1 MKSLYQF
8 RLLDELKASDTQVR
22 ISDLIG
28 WKDEHQLPKKVEFE
42 KETIV
47 FQNGDGSVF
56 EMAFW
61 SAQNWIMTLLKR
73 GLDENNPPTE
83 KEYNKKTWGN
93 GTKCYITAGA
103 GDFIDKDETGYWNGK
118 QIFEAWVV
126 IKKAL
131 EAEGQIDAKRGIKH
145 PTFATK
151 EEATAYF
158 TEAEKVEWL
167 LVNIAGSTCR
177 WNSTEKE
184 WNALGNANINE
195 EKVLKNSEKIA
206 SLEEKVTQTTTELN
220 KLSGW
225 VVAFNKEY
233 YSLDA
238 LKKGEDFGFVPEL
251 IDEDYF
257 GMVAV
262 GSAAANKVHKI
273 KGFLSGENFNSIDL
287 FLSKTLTPS
296 HNLIISIRDYKTNA
310 LINNNARVEIQ
321 PANIKN
327 IKEKVTVT
335 FPGMIT
341 GNQKW
346 KAVVVQVETPIDNP
360 NNYYVLYANYKF
372 NNLAEEVND
381 ISTVLFKNTKAEDK
395 IESTASTVWPDF
407 MTITGDGRNYQW
419 FTLKKPIEWDFEI
432 EREWSI
438 MNTYSWSH
446 FFGLTWNSNRT
457 WPIAIF
463 QYSRD
468 KRWTGILNHSGNNN
482 IWQYHDW
489 QFHVWKIKREG
500 NKAYFYVD
508 WTLKGQL
515 EVNTIPVYFA
525 GQTYDNWSLMKLK
538 YIKISKLIK
547 KSYIHY
553 YSIGLISDI
562 VLKATPQ
569 IDSRYLYPTTN
580 ISTMEWWV
588 FTMYGFVDTWIKWV
602 FWIWED
608 WKLSQSPK
616 IVLWEDDFFYG
627 EQEPGL
633 SPWPYIV
640 AFGWTKNWNSTETKQ
655 FICPKKSFCKMS
667 FNLNTSNYWGDSRCH
682 IKLKKNW
689 KELQALSKN
698 WDWTSEI
705 YFIIPKGLIDVE
717 LYTRNTSGY
726 DPYMYYNIYIQSD
739 LSS

>member
-118 QIFEAWVV
+118 QIFEAWVL

-145 PTFATK
+145 PTFSTK

-296 HNLIISIRDYKTNA
+296 HNLIVSIRDYKTNA

-360 NNYYVLYANYKF
+360 NNYYVLYVEPNIGSTWSPIVNKF
-372 NNLAEEVND
+372 FFRNSKVEEK
-381 ISTVLFKNTKAEDK
+381 F
-395 IESTASTVWPDF
+395 ESTNSETWPDF
-407 MTITGDGRNYQW
+407 LTIKGDGNYRVLY
-419 FTLKKPIEWDFEI
+419 TKELITWDFDI
-432 EREWSI
+432 EREGAMQGTSYGWHAMGFFTGKDWGGI
-438 MNTYSWSH
+438 IAAFQFAYNTH
-446 FFGLTWNSNRT
+446 TTWLWNDTTNT
-457 WPIAIF
+457 
-463 QYSRD
+463 
-468 KRWTGILNHSGNNN
+468 N
-482 IWQYHDW
+482 IENYNDHK
-489 QFHVWKIKREG
+489 FHIWRIKREG
-500 NKAYFYVD
+500 TTATFWVD
-508 WTLKGQL
+508 GVQKGQMT
-515 EVNTIPVYFA
+515 VKNVPVYFLTK
-525 GQTYDNWSLMKLK
+525 TYDNWSWIKMKWIRLGNVVVQNGFP
-538 YIKISKLIK
+538 YINSTGLVKEVVIK
-547 KSYIHY
+547 ANAKTVWWH
-553 YSIGLISDI
+553 LF
-562 VLKATPQ
+562 
-569 IDSRYLYPTTN
+569 PTNN
-580 ISTMEWWV
+580 IEEMGKGV
-588 FTMYGFVDTWIKWV
+588 FSLYGFVDTVLKWYRGMK
-602 FWIWED
+602 D
-608 WKLSQSPK
+608 DGKMGNTTKK
-616 IVLWEDDFFYG
+616 ILGEWPFFYG
-627 EQEPGL
+627 YAKMSTYPKGYKQEI
-633 SPWPYIV
+633 SASY
-640 AFGWTKNWNSTETKQ
+640 NETKEMQ
-655 FICPKKSFCKMS
+655 IPDDWIVIIAASTSYHAVSVSIDDIAYITVYNPNNSGSISEKYSVPVKKGQVVKC
-667 FNLNTSNYWGDSRCH
+667 TSNYYGGSS
-682 IKLKKNW
+682 
-689 KELQALSKN
+689 A
-698 WDWTSEI
+698 T
-705 YFIIPKGLIDVE
+705 FIVI
-717 LYTRNTSGY
+717 
-726 DPYMYYNIYIQSD
+726 
-739 LSS
+739 

>member
-28 WKDEHQLPKKVEFE
+28 WKDERQLPKKVEFE

-83 KEYNKKTWGN
+83 KEYNKKTWWN

-103 GDFIDKDETGYWNGK
+103 WDFIDKDETGYWNGK
-118 QIFEAWVV
+118 QIFESWVV

-177 WNSTEKE
+177 WNSIEKE

-206 SLEEKVTQTTTELN
+206 TLEEKVTQTTTELN

-262 GSAAANKVHKI
+262 GSAATNKVHKI
-273 KGFLSGENFNSIDL
+273 KGFLSGVDFNSIDL

-321 PANIKN
+321 PAKIKN
-327 IKEKVTVT
+327 AREKVTVT

-346 KAVVVQVETPIDNP
+346 RAVVVQVETVIDNP
-360 NNYYVLYANYKF
+360 NNYYVLYVEPNIGNTWSPIVNKF
-372 NNLAEEVND
+372 FFRNSKVEEK
-381 ISTVLFKNTKAEDK
+381 F
-395 IESTASTVWPDF
+395 ESTNSETWPDF
-407 MTITGDGRNYQW
+407 LTIKGDGNYR
-419 FTLKKPIEWDFEI
+419 FIYTKELITWDFDI
-432 EREWSI
+432 EREGAMQGTSYGWHAMGFFTGKDWGGI
-438 MNTYSWSH
+438 IAAFQFAYNTH
-446 FFGLTWNSNRT
+446 TTWLWNDTTNT
-457 WPIAIF
+457 
-463 QYSRD
+463 
-468 KRWTGILNHSGNNN
+468 N
-482 IWQYHDW
+482 IENYNDHK
-489 QFHVWKIKREG
+489 FHIWRIKREG
-500 NKAYFYVD
+500 TTATFWVD
-508 WTLKGQL
+508 GVQKGQMT
-515 EVNTIPVYFA
+515 VQNVPVYFLA
-525 GQTYDNWSLMKLK
+525 KTYDNWSWVKMKWIRLGNVVVQNGFP
-538 YIKISKLIK
+538 YINSTGLIK
-547 KSYIHY
+547 EVVIKANTKTVWWHLFPTKNIEEMEKGVFSLYGFI
-553 YSIGLISDI
+553 DT
-562 VLKATPQ
+562 VLKWYRGMK
-569 IDSRYLYPTTN
+569 DDGKMGNTTKK
-580 ISTMEWWV
+580 ILGEW
-588 FTMYGFVDTWIKWV
+588 
-602 FWIWED
+602 
-608 WKLSQSPK
+608 P
-616 IVLWEDDFFYG
+616 FFYG
-627 EQEPGL
+627 YAKVSTHPKGYKQEI
-633 SPWPYIV
+633 S
-640 AFGWTKNWNSTETKQ
+640 ASNNETKEMQ
-655 FICPKKSFCKMS
+655 IPEDWIVIISASTSYYAVSVSIDDIAYITVYNPNSSGSVSEKYSVPVKKGQVVKC
-667 FNLNTSNYWGDSRCH
+667 TSNYYGGSS
-682 IKLKKNW
+682 
-689 KELQALSKN
+689 A
-698 WDWTSEI
+698 T
-705 YFIIPKGLIDVE
+705 FIVI
-717 LYTRNTSGY
+717 
-726 DPYMYYNIYIQSD
+726 
-739 LSS
+739 

>member
-1 MKSLYQF
+1 MLRASLINGNW
-8 RLLDELKASDTQVR
+8 LNLDADLSKHIETLTDPGVIEGFLVENNNTLKPGKAWVKAVRSNGETIFVYVELKSDFSFSLTSGKLWIELSQEAIDNWLLNAEDGTGIAS
-22 ISDLIG
+22 I
-28 WKDEHQLPKKVEFE
+28 
-42 KETIV
+42 
-47 FQNGDGSVF
+47 
-56 EMAFW
+56 
-61 SAQNWIMTLLKR
+61 
-73 GLDENNPPTE
+73 
-83 KEYNKKTWGN
+83 KTWPSVPSQN
-93 GTKCYITAGA
+93 
-103 GDFIDKDETGYWNGK
+103 F
-118 QIFEAWVV
+118 
-126 IKKAL
+126 L
-131 EAEGQIDAKRGIKH
+131 LL
-145 PTFATK
+145 
-151 EEATAYF
+151 ATA
-158 TEAEKVEWL
+158 TGGVVRLDRTIIPKVGQ
-167 LVNIAGSTCR
+167 LVWRIAQVER
-177 WNSTEKE
+177 
-184 WNALGNANINE
+184 
-195 EKVLKNSEKIA
+195 
-206 SLEEKVTQTTTELN
+206 KVTETTTELN
-220 KLSGW
+220 KLSGGSY
-225 VVAFNKEY
+225 AFNKEY
-233 YSLDA
+233 YSLDT

-251 IDEDYF
+251 SDEDYF

-262 GSAAANKVHKI
+262 GSAATNKVHKI

-287 FLSKTLTPS
+287 FLSKILTPS

-321 PANIKN
+321 PAKIKN

-341 GNQKW
+341 NNQKW
-346 KAVVVQVETPIDNP
+346 RAVVIQVETAIDNP

-432 EREWSI
+432 EREGSI
-438 MNTYSWSH
+438 QGSSSWWH
-446 FFGLTWNSNRT
+446 FFWLTGNANRT

>member
-83 KEYNKKTWGN
+83 KQYNKKTWGN

-184 WNALGNANINE
+184 WNALGNADINE

-206 SLEEKVTQTTTELN
+206 TLEEKVTQTTTELN
-220 KLSGW
+220 KLSGGSY
-225 VVAFNKEY
+225 AFNKEY
-233 YSLDA
+233 YSLDV
-238 LKKGEDFGFVPEL
+238 LKKGEDFGFIPEL
-251 IDEDYF
+251 SDEDYSWKI
-257 GMVAV
+257 VVWSNAT
-262 GSAAANKVHKI
+262 NKILKI

-287 FLSKTLTPS
+287 FLSKNLTPS
-296 HNLIISIRDYKTNA
+296 HNLIISIRDYKTDT

-321 PANIKN
+321 PSKIKDT
-327 IKEKVTVT
+327 KEKVTVT
-335 FPGMIT
+335 FPSMIT

-346 KAVVVQVETPIDNP
+346 RAVVIQVETAIDNP
-360 NNYYVLYANYKF
+360 NNYYLVHAGYKLS
-372 NNLAEEVND
+372 NLKTSWGTIDD
-381 ISTVLFKNTKAEDK
+381 IIFKNTKAEDK
-395 IESTASTVWPDF
+395 VESTNSTAWAEF
-407 MTITGDGRNYQW
+407 LTIAGNSRYQG
-419 FTLKKPIEWDFEI
+419 FVLKKALEWDFTI
-432 EREWSI
+432 EREGSI
-438 MNTYSWSH
+438 QGTSSWWH
-446 FFGLTWNSNRT
+446 FFWLVPNKDRSW
-457 WPIAIF
+457 WPVALF

-468 KRWTGILNHSGNNN
+468 KKWTGILNHTTNTN
-482 IWQYHDW
+482 IWQYHDG

-500 NKAYFYVD
+500 DQAYFYVD
-508 WTLKGQL
+508 WILKGQM
-515 EVNTIPVYFA
+515 EVKTTPVYFA
-525 GQTYDNWSLMKLK
+525 GQTYDSWTAIQLKRISLVGDNNAE
-538 YIKISKLIK
+538 YVYYASAGLIK
-547 KSYIHY
+547 EVVI
-553 YSIGLISDI
+553 
-562 VLKATPQ
+562 KANTKTVW
-569 IDSRYLYPTTN
+569 RHFFPTSN
-580 ISTMEWWV
+580 IEEMGKGV
-588 FTMYGFVDTWIKWV
+588 FSLYGFVDTVLKWYRGMK
-602 FWIWED
+602 D
-608 WKLSQSPK
+608 NGKMGNTTKK
-616 IVLWEDDFFYG
+616 ILGEWPFFYWYAKMSTYPKG
-627 EQEPGL
+627 YKQEI
-633 SPWPYIV
+633 S
-640 AFGWTKNWNSTETKQ
+640 ASNNETKEMQ
-655 FICPKKSFCKMS
+655 IPDDWIVIIAASTSYYAVSVSIDDIAYITVYNPDNSRSISEKYSVPVKKGQVVKC
-667 FNLNTSNYWGDSRCH
+667 TSNYYGGSS
-682 IKLKKNW
+682 
-689 KELQALSKN
+689 A
-698 WDWTSEI
+698 T
-705 YFIIPKGLIDVE
+705 FIVI
-717 LYTRNTSGY
+717 
-726 DPYMYYNIYIQSD
+726 
-739 LSS
+739 

>member
-118 QIFEAWVV
+118 QIFEAWVL

-184 WNALGNANINE
+184 WNALGNADINE

-296 HNLIISIRDYKTNA
+296 HNLIVSIRDYKTNA

-321 PANIKN
+321 PAKIKN
-327 IKEKVTVT
+327 ARDKVTVT

-346 KAVVVQVETPIDNP
+346 RAVVIQVETTIDNP
-360 NNYYVLYANYKF
+360 NNYYVLYANDKF
-372 NNLAEEVND
+372 NNISEDVND
-381 ISTVLFKNTKAEDK
+381 ITTILFKGTKAEDK
-395 IESTASTVWPDF
+395 IESTNSTIWPDF
-407 MTITGDGRNYQW
+407 MTITGNSSYQW
-419 FTLKKPIEWDFEI
+419 FVLKKPIEWDFEI

-438 MNTYSWSH
+438 QTTSAWWH
-446 FFGLTWNSNRT
+446 FFWLTGNANRT
-457 WPIAIF
+457 WPVGVF

-468 KRWTGILNHSGNNN
+468 RRWTGLVSNSANTN

-489 QFHVWKIKREG
+489 QFHIWKIKREG

-515 EVNTIPVYFA
+515 DVQTIPVYFA
-525 GQTYDNWSLMKLK
+525 GNTYDNWNLIRLK
-538 YIKISKLIK
+538 YIKISKTVK
-547 KSYIHY
+547 RNYIHY
-553 YSIGLISDI
+553 SSAWLISDI
-562 VLKATPQ
+562 VLKAKPD
-569 IDSRYLYPTTN
+569 IDIRYLYPTTN
-580 ISTMEWWV
+580 IAAMEWGV
-588 FTMYGFVDTWIKWV
+588 FAMYWFIDIWTKWV
-602 FWIWED
+602 FWIGED
-608 WKLSQSPK
+608 WKLSQRPK
-616 IVLWEDDFFYG
+616 IVLWEDGFFYG
-627 EQEPGL
+627 EQEPWIGC
-633 SPWPYIV
+633 WPYIL
-640 AFGWTKNWNSTETKQ
+640 AFGWSKSWNSTETKQ
-655 FICPKKSFCKMS
+655 FICPKKSFCKLS
-667 FNLNTSNYWGDSRCH
+667 YSLSSSWYWDQTIWS
-682 IKLKKNW
+682 IKLKKNG
-689 KELQALSKN
+689 KEIQWLSKN
-698 WDWTSEI
+698 WTGSDFA
-705 YFIIPKGLIDVE
+705 YFIIPRGVIEVE
-717 LYTRNTSGY
+717 IYTRNTGGW
-726 DPYMYYNIYIQSD
+726 DPSMSYSIHIQSD
-739 LSS
+739 LSL

>member
-118 QIFEAWVV
+118 QIFEAWVL

-145 PTFATK
+145 PTFSTK

-321 PANIKN
+321 PAKIKN

-341 GNQKW
+341 NNQKW
-346 KAVVVQVETPIDNP
+346 RAVVIQVETAIDNP
-360 NNYYVLYANYKF
+360 NNYYVFYVEPNIGNTWSPIVNKF
-372 NNLAEEVND
+372 FFRNSKVEEK
-381 ISTVLFKNTKAEDK
+381 F
-395 IESTASTVWPDF
+395 ESTNSETWPDF
-407 MTITGDGRNYQW
+407 LTIKGDGNYR
-419 FTLKKPIEWDFEI
+419 FLYTKELITWDFDI
-432 EREWSI
+432 EREGAMQGTSYGWHAMGFFTGKDWGGMI
-438 MNTYSWSH
+438 AAFQFAYNTH
-446 FFGLTWNSNRT
+446 TTWLWNDTTNT
-457 WPIAIF
+457 
-463 QYSRD
+463 
-468 KRWTGILNHSGNNN
+468 N
-482 IWQYHDW
+482 IENYNDHK
-489 QFHVWKIKREG
+489 FHIWRIKREG
-500 NKAYFYVD
+500 TTATFWVD
-508 WTLKGQL
+508 GVQKGQMT
-515 EVNTIPVYFA
+515 VKNVPVYFLTK
-525 GQTYDNWSLMKLK
+525 TYDNWSWIKMKWIRLGNVVVQNGFP
-538 YIKISKLIK
+538 YINSTGLVKEVVIK
-547 KSYIHY
+547 ANAKTVWWH
-553 YSIGLISDI
+553 LF
-562 VLKATPQ
+562 
-569 IDSRYLYPTTN
+569 PTNN
-580 ISTMEWWV
+580 IEEMGKGV
-588 FTMYGFVDTWIKWV
+588 FSLYGFVDTILKWYRGMK
-602 FWIWED
+602 D
-608 WKLSQSPK
+608 DGKMGNTTKK
-616 IVLWEDDFFYG
+616 ILGEWPFFYG
-627 EQEPGL
+627 YAKMSTYPKGYKQEI
-633 SPWPYIV
+633 SASY
-640 AFGWTKNWNSTETKQ
+640 NETKEMQ
-655 FICPKKSFCKMS
+655 IPDDWIVIIAASTSYHAVSVSIDDIAYITVYNPNNSGSISEKYSVPVKKGQVVKC
-667 FNLNTSNYWGDSRCH
+667 TSNYYGGSS
-682 IKLKKNW
+682 
-689 KELQALSKN
+689 A
-698 WDWTSEI
+698 T
-705 YFIIPKGLIDVE
+705 FIVI
-717 LYTRNTSGY
+717 
-726 DPYMYYNIYIQSD
+726 
-739 LSS
+739 